1 MPGVVVNTAV
11 RSGPATAGE
20 AVSGQAFFVGTT
32 VRGKASEPTLI
43 RNLTEYKKFFGGH
56 VSGNLYAHTQTYFEE
71 GGSRLYVQ
79 RAIADD
85 AAAGTRTIADSNGS
99 TVATFTATDAGA
111 WAANLSVEV
120 QSGDVS
126 GVRIQVKLDGEVV
139 LTTGDLGTLDEVV
152 NNINA
157 QNDLKHLMT
166 IAKESGASNMPVTTS
181 VLAMTGGA
189 DGTMVTD
196 GSATDNYVEALAKI
210 NKDLGPGA
218 VAIPGINTAVTYWH
232 DVIDHAKANNRIAI
246 CSFPSTN
253 TAAQAKSAINSASPA
268 VYTDAD
274 AMFAAFYY
282 PWVKI
287 PDPAD
292 AGLAIS
298 ITPDAYVCAARA
310 KAANQAKGPWKVGA
324 GSISEA
330 KFVTGLSMPS
340 TQLMDKIV
348 GDTLDNARINALR
361 MINGRVRVYGA
372 RSASSTENDW
382 RFITSR
388 DTLNHVVYM
397 IEKRMEDYVFSTID
411 SRGALFHDI
420 ENGIIGI
427 LEPIRKAGGLYEAYG
442 SDGLLLDSGYT
453 VKVDSTN
460 NPDSNLNNGQVTADV
475 AVRVSAV
482 GDKITV
488 NVTKSNLT
496 TGVL

>member
-1 MPGVVVNTAV
+1 M
-11 RSGPATAGE
+11 
-20 AVSGQAFFVGTT
+20 
-32 VRGKASEPTLI
+32 
-43 RNLTEYKKFFGGH
+43 
-56 VSGNLYAHTQTYFEE
+56 
-71 GGSRLYVQ
+71 
-79 RAIADD
+79 
-85 AAAGTRTIADSNGS
+85 
-99 TVATFTATDAGA
+99 
-111 WAANLSVEV
+111 
-120 QSGDVS
+120 
-126 GVRIQVKLDGEVV
+126 
-139 LTTGDLGTLDEVV
+139 
-152 NNINA
+152 
-157 QNDLKHLMT
+157 
-166 IAKESGASNMPVTTS
+166 
-181 VLAMTGGA
+181 
-189 DGTMVTD
+189 
-196 GSATDNYVEALAKI
+196 
-210 NKDLGPGA
+210 
-218 VAIPGINTAVTYWH
+218 
-232 DVIDHAKANNRIAI
+232 
-246 CSFPSTN
+246 
-253 TAAQAKSAINSASPA
+253 
-268 VYTDAD
+268 
-274 AMFAAFYY
+274 
-282 PWVKI
+282 
-287 PDPAD
+287 
-292 AGLAIS
+292 
-298 ITPDAYVCAARA
+298 
-310 KAANQAKGPWKVGA
+310 GA